1 VDRTDGRTVGNAS
14 FALQKE
20 VWNWNRHARRRRG
33 RRKRSWRRAI
43 EEEAEIVGKA
53 WREVKAVDGNCALAF
68 LCGGSVLRNATT
80 RNWLDLPQYKSPRS
94 SLCIFV

>member
-1 VDRTDGRTVGNAS
+1 M
-14 FALQKE
+14 
-20 VWNWNRHARRRRG
+20 
-33 RRKRSWRRAI
+33 
-43 EEEAEIVGKA
+43 GKA

-94 SLCIFV
+94 SLCIFVTKIRPYKAGIFYVFCYKYSLHSVTAVHTTLS